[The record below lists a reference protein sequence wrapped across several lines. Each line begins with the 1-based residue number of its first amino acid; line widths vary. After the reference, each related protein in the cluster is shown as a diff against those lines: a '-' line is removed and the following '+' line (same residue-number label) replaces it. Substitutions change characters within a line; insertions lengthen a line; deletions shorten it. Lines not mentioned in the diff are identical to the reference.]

1 MISKSRIK
9 LIQSLRLKKY
19 RQKYHLFVAE
29 GEKCIRTL
37 LDHAIYDLDQL
48 YAISSW
54 IENNE
59 TRVSTEKANICT
71 NEELKKL
78 SFLKNT
84 SPVVGVFHLNEED
97 ISTIKTCT
105 SAIFLDDVQDP
116 GNVGTIIRIA
126 DWYGVDTVIR
136 SVDSADFY
144 NPKVVQSS
152 MGSIGHVK
160 LITLDKSE
168 LSDHLVDWSMIGA
181 SMSPDQHSEA
191 SFSADTCLVIGNEGK
206 GISSEIASSLTRTIH
221 IRGDQDRQADSLN
234 AAISTGILAQHI
246 WGQQL

>member
-1 MISKSRIK
+1 MISGGTSVNSIPYESKMEIDTRSIDPSRLDTLKGLLETSVQEALDAQNERRRIGK
-9 LIQSLRLKKY
+9 ELTVAIDMIGNRPSGELSSDLPLIQRALAATAALGKRPQLTRGSTNSNVPISLGIPA
-19 RQKYHLFVAE
+19 V
-29 GEKCIRTL
+29 T
-37 LDHAIYDLDQL
+37 
-48 YAISSW
+48 
-54 IENNE
+54 
-59 TRVSTEKANICT
+59 
-71 NEELKKL
+71 
-78 SFLKNT
+78 
-84 SPVVGVFHLNEED
+84 
-97 ISTIKTCT
+97 
-105 SAIFLDDVQDP
+105 
-116 GNVGTIIRIA
+116 
-126 DWYGVDTVIR
+126 
-136 SVDSADFY
+136 
-144 NPKVVQSS
+144 
-152 MGSIGHVK
+152 IGHVK